1 MDTHSL
7 YVCFTMDCEQINER
21 ASQGG
26 PDTWELGERAI
37 RGYCETLLEHNL
49 GATLFVVPQA
59 AERYRNLLLEL
70 AGHGIELGLH
80 YHPQDHGYPDFL
92 GAFTAEEQARMLG
105 EAMDQWS
112 QALGRTPLVF
122 RPGNVSANDATFP
135 VLVRLGF
142 LAGSVSVPLR
152 NFLEVRASWVGA
164 PLDPHWTHQAN
175 RLLPGSLPFLE
186 VPITVDWESS
196 MWGGRTPLELRIEM
210 VDARAHGFTVRKV
223 VERQLGA
230 GQAPVLVPMTHNI
243 FAYDDPAE
251 FRRQV
256 LEGIMAEMSH
266 TAQRHGLELQP
277 VTLLQ
282 LRDMRLSEQEREETI
297 SI

>member
-1 MDTHSL
+1 MDSFTLH
-7 YVCFTMDCEQINER
+7 VCFTMDCEQINER

-26 PDTWELGERAI
+26 PVTWELGERAI

-59 AERYRNLLLEL
+59 AMRYRALLIEL
-70 AGHGIELGLH
+70 AGNGIELGLH
-80 YHPQDHGYPDFL
+80 YHPQDHGYADFL
-92 GAFTAEEQARMLG
+92 GAYTAEEQARLVG
-105 EAMDQWS
+105 EAIDEWS
-112 QALGRTPLVF
+112 QALGQAPLIF

-135 VLVRLGF
+135 VLVQLGF

-152 NFLEVRASWVGA
+152 NFVEVRANWVGA
-164 PLDPHWTHQAN
+164 PFDPHWAHQAN

-186 VPITVDWESS
+186 VPITVDWESI

-223 VERQLGA
+223 VERQLKA
-230 GQAPVLVPMTHNI
+230 GQPPVLVPMTHNI
-243 FAYDDPAE
+243 FAYDDPSE

-256 LEGIMAEMSH
+256 LEGVMAEIQH
-266 TAQRHGLELQP
+266 TAERHRLKLRP

-282 LRDMRLSEQEREETI
+282 LRTMMLHEQDGQETR